1 MNKNGKI
8 LIVDDDPLNLEALHQ
23 MFIDD
28 YEVLL
33 ADSGPRGLE
42 MLDEN
47 PGINAIVL
55 DIRMARMDGLETA
68 RHIGERFPDL
78 PVIFHTGYPGQY
90 SESTIQKEY
99 KPFDYVGKNERSI
112 RLTRAVEN
120 AVILHKLKSNPTDLA
135 RHAREQYGLVG
146 HSPLML
152 EVYRTIEQIA
162 PTPNKVMILGAT
174 GTGKELVARAIH
186 RRSAR
191 KDREIVPFS
200 CTHKSQELVES
211 ELFGHLK
218 GAFTGAIADRP
229 GIFEYADKGTVFLDE
244 IGDLDLNT
252 QGKLLRVLEVG
263 QMQRVGSPEIV
274 HVDVRLI
281 CATNRDLAQLV
292 AEGKFRDDLYYRLK
306 GVVIHLPKL
315 SERRQDIPELIDYFI
330 EGYCSRA
337 DRAVKVFDQ
346 EARDLLLEY
355 DWQGNVRQLQ
365 DTVHT
370 LIDLTPSYFITRKD
384 VEKTLR
390 YEATMHNNGDGFS
403 NMVDEYKRLVLIR
416 ALDRFNGNVSA
427 AARELQLD
435 PSNMRKQLKNLDIMP
450 E

>member
-229 GIFEYADKGTVFLDE
+229 GIFEYADNGTVCLDE

>member
-68 RHIGERFPDL
+68 RHIGERFPDM